1 MYMPLA
7 QGYRYIIA
15 ARDDL
20 TGAAEGKALRQ
31 LTAKAVAQFF
41 WEQIFCRYGAINEVT
56 TDNGPEVKKAFSK
69 LMDRYGIPQIKI
81 SAYNSRA
88 NGVVERGHFTIREAL
103 VKTCEG
109 NPKKWPD
116 YVSHAFFTDR
126 VTVRRQTGFSAYYL
140 LYRQDPLLP
149 FDLAEASF
157 MSDAY
162 HSGMTTT
169 ELLAARLRQIQKKP
183 EDIEQA
189 AATLR
194 NNRIKSKEQF
204 ERKFHN
210 RLRKEIYPPGTLVL
224 VRNSAVERELDRK
237 SKPRY
242 LGPYEVDTVRREGRS
257 YKLKELDGT
266 HWGQSVAAFR
276 IIPYI
281 SRQDPRLR
289 QIAEEP
295 DNDDEPTNQT
305 NSETESDD
313 SEQVDTSNSDRSD
326 SE

>member
-1 MYMPLA
+1 M
-7 QGYRYIIA
+7 
-15 ARDDL
+15 
-20 TGAAEGKALRQ
+20 
-31 LTAKAVAQFF
+31 
-41 WEQIFCRYGAINEVT
+41 
-56 TDNGPEVKKAFSK
+56 
-69 LMDRYGIPQIKI
+69 
-81 SAYNSRA
+81 
-88 NGVVERGHFTIREAL
+88 ERGHFTIREAL
-103 VKTCEG
+103 VKSCEG

-140 LYRQDPLLP
+140 LYGQDPLLP

-224 VRNSAVERELDRK
+224 VRNSAIERELDRK

-242 LGPYEVDTVRREGRS
+242 LGPYEVDIVRREGRS

-266 HWGQSVAAFR
+266 RWEQSVAAFR

-281 SRQDPRLR
+281 SRHDPRIR
-289 QIAEEP
+289 HIANEP
-295 DNDDEPTNQT
+295 DDEDDPADPTTSEPDSK
-305 NSETESDD
+305 NSEQLDETEKD
-313 SEQVDTSNSDRSD
+313 SD